1 MKFCSVAV
9 GLGEYG
15 NVYVVVFVEDV
26 AYNFVSSSMFVV
38 FAAVENPWFVVVLL
52 WPVRTSSFVCVVW

>member
-1 MKFCSVAV
+1 M
-9 GLGEYG
+9 
-15 NVYVVVFVEDV
+15 YVVVFVEGV

-38 FAAVENPWFVVVLL
+38 FAAVETPWFVVVLL